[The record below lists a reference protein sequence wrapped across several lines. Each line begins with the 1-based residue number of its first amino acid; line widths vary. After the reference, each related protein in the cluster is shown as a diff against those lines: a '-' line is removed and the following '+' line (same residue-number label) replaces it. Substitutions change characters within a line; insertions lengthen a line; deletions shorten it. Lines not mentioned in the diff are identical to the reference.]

1 MKKKGLCFL
10 FMCPFLIVFSQ
21 KWEVKI
27 AKDNYFSIKD
37 LYQENKKQQIII
49 EISNSR
55 KQFLFQH
62 NFINKKEASF
72 PLDFQLKKG
81 DSTFLFKEKFQL
93 IIFIDKNKVFQQE
106 YIYLPNPKG
115 FYQLKPEKQNL
126 TKLIN
131 NRKEKIIDQYTWE
144 DTLGKNIFIR
154 TELNAPTFKYLY
166 FYHLLNN
173 NEQFMVIQKCSDKQG
188 LPQTNTK
195 HQIESIQI
203 TDLNKNNIAEISS
216 LYYLNGKRK
225 IILITNKQ
233 KYYLR
238 YSTKRNTPFEPSAN
252 LKYEEEFNR
261 FLIKKWQK
269 EVD

>member
-1 MKKKGLCFL
+1 
-10 FMCPFLIVFSQ
+10 
-21 KWEVKI
+21 
-27 AKDNYFSIKD
+27 
-37 LYQENKKQQIII
+37 
-49 EISNSR
+49 
-55 KQFLFQH
+55 
-62 NFINKKEASF
+62 
-72 PLDFQLKKG
+72 
-81 DSTFLFKEKFQL
+81 
-93 IIFIDKNKVFQQE
+93 
-106 YIYLPNPKG
+106 
-115 FYQLKPEKQNL
+115 
-126 TKLIN
+126 
-131 NRKEKIIDQYTWE
+131 
-144 DTLGKNIFIR
+144 
-154 TELNAPTFKYLY
+154 
-166 FYHLLNN
+166 
-173 NEQFMVIQKCSDKQG
+173 MVIQKCSDKQG